1 MDLSAGDKVVE
12 YLRALQEK
20 HEVSNTPGRARG
32 GASRM
37 RFTLKPR
44 ISKIRLK
51 TLNENLDFS
60 LIPLDKITL
69 EQGLRELIKEG
80 FLEGRE
86 EDGAL
91 CYVSVTHKGEKEKKL
106 IV

>member
-1 MDLSAGDKVVE
+1 
-12 YLRALQEK
+12 
-20 HEVSNTPGRARG
+20 
-32 GASRM
+32 M